1 MYERTGL
8 IGGANELV
16 KRSEPIEIVDQL
28 TKSCNQQVG
37 LSW

>member
-16 KRSEPIEIVDQL
+16 KRSEPIEIFDQL
-28 TKSCNQQVG
+28 AIINQQVG